1 MPLTR
6 SVIAAYLEE
15 HVQTP
20 QCTEYRAVIRRLSRD
35 EIEQVIDATE
45 AEADAR
51 QEAAERDLA
60 ENTLESFAA
69 YIEAAHRLA
78 WAEVNVARQI
88 IASRQERRS
97 QP

>member
-6 SVIAAYLEE
+6 SVIHAYLEE

-45 AEADAR
+45 AEAGAR

-69 YIEAAHRLA
+69 YIEAARWLA
-78 WAEVNVARQI
+78 WAEVKVARQI
-88 IASRQERRS
+88 MRRRS
-97 QP
+97 QR